1 MVSIDL
7 ATIPGAEQV
16 YQVIDNTG
24 KWSAVGT
31 TYTGYIIPVTPS
43 VVYSIEAGSG
53 GDCIIAFLTGNA
65 HTAGS
70 TPAFS
75 TQNGFGARKTIT
87 QSTTKKV
94 AAPVD
99 AAYLYVLTIAS
110 GNSRFAN
117 LKSFEYGLGQTI
129 DGYSIV
135 QSEYLNISGYFISA
149 NNVWTTDSA
158 GYVLV
163 PIPDEFAGRKITL
176 AASSTNN
183 SVYCFLSA
191 PYTTGGST
199 TPAFVGG
206 SSRVVVSSNR
216 VVSAVIPKGAKW
228 LYLYN
233 YSPTMFQSIVVS
245 DIKQE
250 TSDKGTIGRV
260 EDTDFSWWV
269 YPHAI
274 TTSEKNKRLV
284 FGWVDSM
291 GNIGISVRDMFG
303 GASSRII
310 LDRANVDDH
319 NAPAVIEMTDG
330 RLAVVYSK
338 GHNENADVY
347 CLVSSEAG
355 KFDTFDARTSVTF
368 PGNTTYAQVFLI
380 GTTYYIFTRVANYDW
395 YFTTTQDFVTF
406 TTPHKLTTTTA
417 QYYVKFAKVEGEP
430 NILRM
435 AMYYNPTI
443 SGNAIRLGYVD
454 FDSGNVYSGSVD
466 AGNIVGTI
474 TGSAISVSDF
484 DVIIPTSGNQN
495 RLFAVAE
502 TGINDVVIAFA
513 TFTMGSTTAS
523 DYHIY
528 ENGVISDICESG
540 PTFYLYQG
548 GMYFRD
554 KNTIALSRTDTDT
567 DHIEIYTKK
576 NGVWQFD
583 HEVYRE
589 KRGTSPTIRNIR
601 PIFDTEGIFLLWQ
614 RGIYND
620 ASYTN
625 YNMDI
630 ISSLFVRL

>member
-1 MVSIDL
+1 MADTTLYPFGQGGSLPSGYPIADDLNTASAQIALSAKQGKVLGDGLKGIKSELGGMVSLDL

-16 YQVIDNTG
+16 HQVIDNTG

-53 GDCIIAFLTGNA
+53 GDCIIAFLTGNG

-110 GNSRFAN
+110 SSSRFAN

-250 TSDKGTIGRV
+250 TSDKGPIGRV

-310 LDRANVDDH
+310 LDKANVDDH

-338 GHNENADVY
+338 GHNENANVY

-395 YFTTTQDFVTF
+395 QS
-406 TTPHKLTTTTA
+406 TPR
-417 QYYVKFAKVEGEP
+417 V
-430 NILRM
+430 
-435 AMYYNPTI
+435 
-443 SGNAIRLGYVD
+443 
-454 FDSGNVYSGSVD
+454 
-466 AGNIVGTI
+466 
-474 TGSAISVSDF
+474 
-484 DVIIPTSGNQN
+484 
-495 RLFAVAE
+495 
-502 TGINDVVIAFA
+502 
-513 TFTMGSTTAS
+513 
-523 DYHIY
+523 
-528 ENGVISDICESG
+528 
-540 PTFYLYQG
+540 
-548 GMYFRD
+548 
-554 KNTIALSRTDTDT
+554 
-567 DHIEIYTKK
+567 
-576 NGVWQFD
+576 
-583 HEVYRE
+583 
-589 KRGTSPTIRNIR
+589 
-601 PIFDTEGIFLLWQ
+601 
-614 RGIYND
+614 
-620 ASYTN
+620 
-625 YNMDI
+625 
-630 ISSLFVRL
+630 